1 MPEGGEIILDTH
13 VGSASSLIACYR
25 TGHKFVGFELNE
37 HYYNLSKERLEDE
50 MAQMTVYD
58 FMRKDQPVR

>member
-1 MPEGGEIILDTH
+1 
-13 VGSASSLIACYR
+13 
-25 TGHKFVGFELNE
+25 VGFELNE